1 MEQLRKGHRLQ
12 RHREENT
19 RSLAGVWEGA
29 PESTQGTPD
38 DLLTG
43 RRDLRSVMC
52 CLGKTQKDKQTD
64 LQKDKCKQ
72 AYDATQPEPA
82 RALVSTMTSGN
93 SLL

>member
-1 MEQLRKGHRLQ
+1 MTYS
-12 RHREENT
+12 RE
-19 RSLAGVWEGA
+19 G
-29 PESTQGTPD
+29 GTFAVSCAA
-38 DLLTG
+38 LE
-43 RRDLRSVMC
+43 R
-52 CLGKTQKDKQTD
+52 QKDKQTD